1 LQLTILKF
9 SSLKMALHSPTKPTR
24 LIRKENVK
32 LATGK
37 PERLLAILKVL
48 ARTPPTG
55 CAEHAMP

>member
-1 LQLTILKF
+1 
-9 SSLKMALHSPTKPTR
+9 MALHSPTKPTR